1 MRHRT
6 KLLLGL
12 GALVLA
18 ACETV
23 PPPSLPVNVVN
34 TAPPPTVATPTP
46 PPPAADPATVTDGDV
61 TVAFVNGLE
70 IIIKRI
76 PGAELASGHLYIK
89 GGVRNWTAADAGI
102 EDLALSTAASG
113 GTEKLDKDAFARR
126 LAALGSGIGASSG
139 NDYSSLRM
147 TSITK
152 EWDTTFALLMDTF
165 LHPAL
170 PASELE
176 QHRQRA
182 LSSLHHEQESPD
194 SRLKL
199 AMHERLFAGHPYL
212 NRSSGSLETVPKIQ
226 IANLGAHLARLRQT
240 SRLLFVAAGDLDPA
254 HVIEQLRATLGAL
267 PRGDYRETPLPRVA
281 FDKPSLAVIEQK
293 LPTNY
298 CESIFIAP
306 GYGEADY
313 AAGLMAMSVLTDRL
327 FDEIRTK
334 RNLSYA
340 PSARL
345 ASNLSIGLGVLYV
358 TAVDA
363 DAARKVTLDE
373 VRSLQNEA
381 VPAKEITSAKSTFL
395 TGYLMGNETMSGQAG
410 MLAQARLMGNDWH
423 LARTLPSLIKAVTA
437 EGIQAFAK
445 KYAGRLQTVVI
456 GDPAKID
463 KGLFGSM

>member
-1 MRHRT
+1 MRHLT
-6 KLLLGL
+6 PLLL
-12 GALVLA
+12 ALFLT
-18 ACETV
+18 ACETT
-23 PPPSLPVNVVN
+23 PPPVTPVNNVV
-34 TAPPPTVATPTP
+34 APPPVATLT

-61 TVAFVNGLE
+61 TVAHVNGLE
-70 IIIKRI
+70 ILIKRI

-89 GGVRNWTAADAGI
+89 GGVRNWSAVDAGI

-126 LAALGSGIGASSG
+126 LAALGSAIGASSG
-139 NDYSSLRM
+139 NDYSSIRM
-147 TSITK
+147 TSIVK

-176 QHRQRA
+176 QHRQRS
-182 LSSLHHEQESPD
+182 LSALHHEQENPD
-194 SRLKL
+194 GRLRL
-199 AMHERLFAGHPYL
+199 AMHERIFAGHPYL
-212 NRSSGSLETVPKIQ
+212 NRSSGTLETVPKIQ
-226 IANLGAHLARLRQT
+226 LADLGTHLARLRQT

-254 HVIEQLRATLGAL
+254 HVIEQIRASLGAL
-267 PRGDYRETPLPRVA
+267 PRGDYQEAPLPRVA
-281 FDKPSLAVIEQK
+281 FDKASLTVLEQK

-306 GYGEADY
+306 GYADADY
-313 AAGLMAMSVLTDRL
+313 AAGQMAMSVLGDRL

-345 ASNLSIGLGVLYV
+345 STNLSIGLGVLYV

-373 VRSLQNEA
+373 VKRLQSEA
-381 VPAKEITSAKSTFL
+381 VPPKELTSAKSTFL
-395 TGYLMGNETMSGQAG
+395 TGYLMANETMSGQAG
-410 MLAQARLMGNDWH
+410 MLAQARLIGNDWH
-423 LARTLPSLIKAVTA
+423 LARTLPEKIKAVTSA
-437 EGIQAFAK
+437 EIQAFTK

-456 GDPAKID
+456 GDPARID
-463 KGLFGSM
+463 KALFGSM

>member
-1 MRHRT
+1 MRYLT
-6 KLLLGL
+6 PVLL
-12 GALVLA
+12 ALALT
-18 ACETV
+18 ACEAT
-23 PPPSLPVNVVN
+23 PPPVTPVDVV
-34 TAPPPTVATPTP
+34 APPPPVATPTP

-61 TVAFVNGLE
+61 TVAYVNGLE
-70 IIIKRI
+70 ILIKRI

-89 GGVRNWTAADAGI
+89 GGVRNWTAADAGL
-102 EDLALSTAASG
+102 EDLALATAASG

-139 NDYSSLRM
+139 NDYGSLRM
-147 TSITK
+147 TSIIK
-152 EWDTTFALLMDTF
+152 EWDTTFALLADTF

-176 QHRQRA
+176 QHRQRSLSA
-182 LSSLHHEQESPD
+182 LRHEQENPD
-194 SRLKL
+194 GRLRL
-199 AMHERLFAGHPYL
+199 AIHERVFAGHPYE
-212 NRSSGSLETVPKIQ
+212 NRSSGTLTTLPKIQ
-226 IANLGAHLARLRQT
+226 LADLGAHLARLRQT
-240 SRLLFVAAGDLDPA
+240 SRLLFVATGDLDPA
-254 HVIEQLRATLGAL
+254 HVIEQVRATFGAL
-267 PRGDYRETPLPRVA
+267 PRGDYREAPLPRVA
-281 FDKPSLAVIEQK
+281 FDKPSLAVLDQK

-306 GYGEADY
+306 SYADADY

-345 ASNLSIGLGVLYV
+345 SSNLSIGLGVLYV

-381 VPAKEITSAKSTFL
+381 VPPKEITSAKSTFL
-395 TGYLMGNETMSGQAG
+395 TAYLMGNETMSGQAG
-410 MLAQARLMGNDWH
+410 MLAQARLIGNDWH
-423 LARTLPSLIKAVTA
+423 LARTLPDKIKAVTA
-437 EGIQAFAK
+437 AEIQAFAK
-445 KYAGRLQTVVI
+445 KYAGRLQTVVL
-456 GDPAKID
+456 GDPTKVD

>member
-1 MRHRT
+1 MRHST
-6 KLLLGL
+6 PLLLL
-12 GALVLA
+12 ALLLA
-18 ACETV
+18 ACETTPPPITASDTVGSPPPPVATV
-23 PPPSLPVNVVN
+23 PP
-34 TAPPPTVATPTP
+34 T

-61 TVAFVNGLE
+61 TVAYVNGLE
-70 IIIKRI
+70 ILIKRI

-89 GGVRNWTAADAGI
+89 GGVRNWTAANAGV

-113 GTEKLDKDAFARR
+113 GTEKVDKDTFARR

-139 NDYSSLRM
+139 NDYSSIRM

-182 LSSLHHEQESPD
+182 LSALRHEQENPD
-194 SRLKL
+194 GRLRL
-199 AMHERLFAGHPYL
+199 AMHERMFAGHPYL
-212 NRSSGSLETVPKIQ
+212 SRSSGTLETVAKIQ
-226 IANLGAHLARLRQT
+226 LADLGAHLAGLRQT
-240 SRLLFVAAGDLDPA
+240 SRLLFVATGDLDPA
-254 HVIEQLRATLGAL
+254 HVIAQIRASLGAL
-267 PRGDYRETPLPRVA
+267 PRGDYKEAALPRVA
-281 FDKPSLAVIEQK
+281 FDKPSLSVLEQK

-298 CESIFIAP
+298 CQSMFVAP
-306 GYGEADY
+306 GYADADY
-313 AAGLMAMSVLTDRL
+313 AAGQMAMSVLGDRL

-345 ASNLSIGLGVLYV
+345 SINLSIGLGVLYV

-373 VRSLQNEA
+373 VRRLQDEA
-381 VPAKEITSAKSTFL
+381 VPAKELTSAKSTFL
-395 TGYLMGNETMSGQAG
+395 TGYLMANETMSGQAG
-410 MLAQARLMGNDWH
+410 MLAQARLIGTDWH
-423 LARTLPSLIKAVTA
+423 LARTLPEKIKAVTA
-437 EGIQAFAK
+437 AEIQAFTR
-445 KYAGRLQTVVI
+445 KYAQHLQTVVI
-456 GDPAKID
+456 GDPAKVD
-463 KGLFGSM
+463 KALFGSM

>member
-1 MRHRT
+1 MRHLT
-6 KLLLGL
+6 PLLL
-12 GALVLA
+12 ALVLT
-18 ACETV
+18 ACETT
-23 PPPSLPVNVVN
+23 PPPVTPVNNVV
-34 TAPPPTVATPTP
+34 APPPPVATLT

-61 TVAFVNGLE
+61 TVAHVNGLE
-70 IIIKRI
+70 ILIKRI

-89 GGVRNWTAADAGI
+89 GGVRNWSAVDAGI

-126 LAALGSGIGASSG
+126 LAALGSAIGASSG
-139 NDYSSLRM
+139 NDYSSIRM
-147 TSITK
+147 TSIVK

-176 QHRQRA
+176 QHRQRS
-182 LSSLHHEQESPD
+182 LSALHHEQENPD
-194 SRLKL
+194 GRLRL
-199 AMHERLFAGHPYL
+199 AMHERIFAGHPYL
-212 NRSSGSLETVPKIQ
+212 NRSSGTLETVPKIQ
-226 IANLGAHLARLRQT
+226 LADLGTHLARLRQT

-254 HVIEQLRATLGAL
+254 HVIEQIRASLGAL
-267 PRGDYRETPLPRVA
+267 PRGDYQEAPLPRVA
-281 FDKPSLAVIEQK
+281 FDKASLTVLEQK

-306 GYGEADY
+306 GYADADY
-313 AAGLMAMSVLTDRL
+313 AAGQMAMSVLGDRL

-345 ASNLSIGLGVLYV
+345 STNLSIGLGVLYV

-373 VRSLQNEA
+373 VKRLQSEA
-381 VPAKEITSAKSTFL
+381 VPPKELTSAKSTFL
-395 TGYLMGNETMSGQAG
+395 TGYLMANETMSGQAG
-410 MLAQARLMGNDWH
+410 MLAQARLIGNDWH
-423 LARTLPSLIKAVTA
+423 LARTLPEKIKAVTSA
-437 EGIQAFAK
+437 EIQAFTK

-456 GDPAKID
+456 GDPARID
-463 KGLFGSM
+463 KALFGSM

>member
-1 MRHRT
+1 MRHLT
-6 KLLLGL
+6 PLLL
-12 GALVLA
+12 AAAFVLA

-23 PPPSLPVNVVN
+23 PPPVTPIDVV
-34 TAPPPTVATPTP
+34 APPPTVATPTP

-61 TVAFVNGLE
+61 TVAYVNGLE
-70 IIIKRI
+70 ILIKRI

-126 LAALGSGIGASSG
+126 LAALGSAIGGSSG
-139 NDYSSLRM
+139 NDYSSIRM
-147 TSITK
+147 TSITR
-152 EWDTTFALLMDTF
+152 EWDTTFALLTDTF

-176 QHRQRA
+176 QHRQRS
-182 LSSLHHEQESPD
+182 LSALHHEQENPD
-194 SRLKL
+194 GRLRL
-199 AMHERLFAGHPYL
+199 AMHDRVFAGHPYV
-212 NRSSGSLETVPKIQ
+212 NRSSGTLESVPKIQ

-240 SRLLFVAAGDLDPA
+240 SRLLFVAVGDLDPA
-254 HVIEQLRATLGAL
+254 HVVEQIRATLGTL
-267 PRGDYRETPLPRVA
+267 PRGDYKETPLPRLA
-281 FDKPSLAVIEQK
+281 FDKASLAVLEQK

-298 CESIFIAP
+298 CQSNFIAP
-306 GYGEADY
+306 GYGDTDY
-313 AAGLMAMSVLTDRL
+313 PAAVMAMSVLADRL

-345 ASNLSIGLGVLYV
+345 SSSLSIGIGVLYV

-373 VRSLQNEA
+373 VRRLQNEPL
-381 VPAKEITSAKSTFL
+381 PAKDLTSAKSLFL

-410 MLAQARLMGNDWH
+410 MLAQARLIGNDWH
-423 LARTLPSLIKAVTA
+423 LARTLPERIKAVTA

-445 KYAGRLQTVVI
+445 KYAGHLQTVVI

-463 KGLFGSM
+463 KTLFSSM

>member
-1 MRHRT
+1 MRHLT
-6 KLLLGL
+6 PLLL
-12 GALVLA
+12 ALVLT
-18 ACETV
+18 ACETT
-23 PPPSLPVNVVN
+23 PPPVTPVNNVV
-34 TAPPPTVATPTP
+34 APPPVATLT

-61 TVAFVNGLE
+61 TVAHVNGLE
-70 IIIKRI
+70 ILIKRI

-89 GGVRNWTAADAGI
+89 GGVRNWSAVDAGI

-126 LAALGSGIGASSG
+126 LAALGSAIGASSG
-139 NDYSSLRM
+139 NDYSSIRM
-147 TSITK
+147 TSIVK

-176 QHRQRA
+176 QHRQRS
-182 LSSLHHEQESPD
+182 LSALHHEQENPD
-194 SRLKL
+194 GRLRL
-199 AMHERLFAGHPYL
+199 AMHERIFAGHPYL
-212 NRSSGSLETVPKIQ
+212 NRSSGTLETVPKIQ
-226 IANLGAHLARLRQT
+226 LADLGTHLARLRQT

-254 HVIEQLRATLGAL
+254 HVIEQIRASLGAL
-267 PRGDYRETPLPRVA
+267 PRGDYQEAPLPRVA
-281 FDKPSLAVIEQK
+281 FDKASLTVLEQK

-306 GYGEADY
+306 GYADADY
-313 AAGLMAMSVLTDRL
+313 AAGQMAMSVLGDRL

-345 ASNLSIGLGVLYV
+345 STNLSIGLGVLYV

-373 VRSLQNEA
+373 VKRLQSEA
-381 VPAKEITSAKSTFL
+381 VPPKELTSAKSTFL
-395 TGYLMGNETMSGQAG
+395 TGYLMANETMSGQAG
-410 MLAQARLMGNDWH
+410 MLAQARLIGNDWH
-423 LARTLPSLIKAVTA
+423 LARTLPEKIKAVTSA
-437 EGIQAFAK
+437 EIQAFTK

-456 GDPAKID
+456 GDPARID
-463 KGLFGSM
+463 KALFGSM

>member
-1 MRHRT
+1 MRHLT
-6 KLLLGL
+6 
-12 GALVLA
+12 LVLLA
-18 ACETV
+18 AACVLTACETT
-23 PPPSLPVNVVN
+23 PPPVTPVDVV
-34 TAPPPTVATPTP
+34 APPTATVAIAT

-61 TVAFVNGLE
+61 TVAHVNGLE
-70 IIIKRI
+70 ILIKRI

-126 LAALGSGIGASSG
+126 LAALGSAIGASSG
-139 NDYSSLRM
+139 NDYSSIRM

-176 QHRQRA
+176 QHRQRS
-182 LSSLHHEQESPD
+182 LSALHHEQENPD
-194 SRLKL
+194 GRLRL
-199 AMHERLFAGHPYL
+199 AMLDRIFAGHPYE
-212 NRSSGSLETVPKIQ
+212 NRSNGTLESVPKIQ
-226 IANLGAHLARLRQT
+226 IASLGAHLARLRQT

-267 PRGDYRETPLPRVA
+267 PRGDYKEAPLPRVT
-281 FDKPSLAVIEQK
+281 FDKPSLAVLEQK

-298 CESIFIAP
+298 CQSDFIAP
-306 GYGEADY
+306 GYGDADY
-313 AAGLMAMSVLTDRL
+313 AAAVMGMSVLGDRL

-345 ASNLSIGLGVLYV
+345 SAGYSIGLGVLYV

-373 VRSLQNEA
+373 VKRLQNEA
-381 VPAKEITSAKSTFL
+381 LSAKDLTSAKSLFL
-395 TGYLMGNETMSGQAG
+395 TGYLMANETMSGQAG

-423 LARTLPSLIKAVTA
+423 LARTLPTLIKAVTA

-463 KGLFGSM
+463 KTLFGSM